1 MKNISRILIFII
13 LFGVSAFAQTKP
25 KPTSKPVST
34 KTPPKPSASL
44 DLGTVDGAAYTNR
57 YFGFTFSLPETWQIQ
72 EQIVNKII
80 KDTGTRETKAKNAVT
95 QKAFEQAAT
104 RVTVLLSAFKNTL
117 GAAENASIVCSLED
131 MRPIPA
137 VKDGVDYLDLNINT
151 FKRIQLPPDFKYSE
165 VKAEKLGK
173 TQFAYLEITKTNAN
187 QRIYATFRKGY
198 AIFFVLTFNNEEDL
212 ETMRRILAQGN
223 FALK

>member
-1 MKNISRILIFII
+1 MKNITRILVFISLI
-13 LFGVSAFAQTKP
+13 GVSAFAQTKP
-25 KPTSKPVST
+25 KPKPVPA
-34 KTPPKPSASL
+34 KAAAKPSAPL
-44 DLGTVDGAAYTNR
+44 DLGEVDGKTYANR
-57 YFGFTFSLPETWQIQ
+57 FFGFTFSLPETWQIQ
-72 EQIVNKII
+72 EQIINKII
-80 KDTGTRETKAKNAVT
+80 KDTGTRETKAKNVVT
-95 QKAFEQAAT
+95 QKAFEQAMN

-131 MRPIPA
+131 MRSVPA
-137 VKDGVDYLDLNINT
+137 VKDGVDYLDLNIST
-151 FKRIQLPPDFKYSE
+151 FKRLQLPPDFKYSE

-173 TQFAYLEITKTNAN
+173 TQFAYIEITKRVAN

-212 ETMRRILAQGN
+212 ETMRQILAQGN

>member
-1 MKNISRILIFII
+1 MKNITRLVIFIS
-13 LFGVSAFAQTKP
+13 LFGVLAFAQTKP
-25 KPTSKPVST
+25 KPKPAPP
-34 KTPPKPSASL
+34 KAAPKPSAPL
-44 DLGTVDGAAYTNR
+44 DLGKVDGKIYTNR
-57 YFGFTFSLPETWQIQ
+57 FFGFTFSLPETWQIQ
-72 EQIVNKII
+72 EQIINKII

-117 GAAENASIVCSLED
+117 GAAENASIICSLED
-131 MRPIPA
+131 VRPIPA
-137 VKDGVDYLDLNINT
+137 VKDGVDYLDLNIST
-151 FKRIQLPPDFKYSE
+151 LKRVQLPPDFKYSV

-198 AIFFVLTFNNEEDL
+198 AIFFVLTFNNEKDL
-212 ETMRRILAQGN
+212 ETMRQILAQGN